1 MSNNNIFCT
10 KLKKQAEAFT
20 NPPMP
25 GPLGQRIM
33 AEISKEAWA
42 LWIAHQTI
50 LINEYRL
57 TLTDP
62 TAKTFLK
69 QEMEKFLWGEGSE
82 KPAGYVQAD
91 KT

>member
-1 MSNNNIFCT
+1 MNTVLCK
-10 KLKKQAEAFT
+10 KLKKQSEAFI

-25 GPLGQRIM
+25 GPLGLRIM
-33 AEISKEAWA
+33 AEISKEAWG
-42 LWIAHQTI
+42 LWIAHQTM

-57 TLTDP
+57 VLTEP

-82 KPAGYVQAD
+82 KPAGYVQSD
-91 KT
+91 KI